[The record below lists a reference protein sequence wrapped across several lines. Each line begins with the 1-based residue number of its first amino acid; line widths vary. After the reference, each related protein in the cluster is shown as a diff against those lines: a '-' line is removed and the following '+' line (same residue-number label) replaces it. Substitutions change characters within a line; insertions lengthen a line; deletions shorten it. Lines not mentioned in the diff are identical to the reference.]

1 VIEVWRFAPGD
12 SPPGPCS
19 LDDVADV
26 LKADDQHV
34 VWIDAFDPTEE
45 EINAL
50 DEVLHFGEFLREDL
64 LEGRADAGQATKLF
78 AYHDLFHV
86 AARDGTLAEHRLV
99 EREIDLVF
107 GSGWLCSVRHR
118 PDRDDEEQDADPF
131 PLDEVRRRFVAQHS
145 HEHLEEGLLLWA
157 FLDVVADRYFAIT
170 EAIDERIDAVEESLL
185 ADESDTSS
193 GPISPTE
200 LFAISRPLAELRRQ
214 VVPLREVV
222 GALLRREDPEI
233 GEEALLHLRDVHD
246 HLLGVT
252 ELIESQRDTVAGLR
266 DVQLT
271 IVSNRMNN
279 SMRKLAAWGAIL
291 IVATLVTGILG
302 MNFRD
307 APNLAWHE
315 GFLVVVG
322 IMLLIGAP
330 MYVYF
335 RRRGWL

>member
-1 VIEVWRFAPGD
+1 VIDVWRFAPGD
-12 SPPGPCS
+12 SPPEPCS
-19 LDDVADV
+19 LDDLAGV
-26 LKADDQHV
+26 LKADDHHV
-34 VWIDAFDPTEE
+34 VWIDVFDPTDE
-45 EINAL
+45 EIHAL
-50 DEVLHFGEFLREDL
+50 DQVLHFGQFLREDL

-78 AYHDLFHV
+78 AYKDLFHI
-86 AARDGTLAEHRLV
+86 AARDCTLSGHRLV

-107 GSGWLCSVRHR
+107 GAGWLCSVRHSA
-118 PDRDDEEQDADPF
+118 DSDDDQDPDPF
-131 PLDEVRRRFVAQHS
+131 PLDEVRRRFVAQQA

-157 FLDVVADRYFAIT
+157 FLDVVSDRYFAIT

-185 ADESDTSS
+185 RDENDASTAE
-193 GPISPTE
+193 ISPTE
-200 LFAISRPLAELRRQ
+200 LFTISRPLAELRRQ

-222 GALLRREDPEI
+222 GALLRREDPSI
-233 GEEALLHLRDVHD
+233 GEPALLHLRDVND

-271 IVSNRMNN
+271 IVSNRMND

-315 GFLVVVG
+315 GFGVVIG
-322 IMLLIGAP
+322 IMLLIGVP
-330 MYVYF
+330 MYAYF